1 MYITEQDLI
10 NARLAVTGMLQ
21 DSQIIGDLIDAD
33 ETAKTDMQDGIDY
46 YKGDHDILD
55 REIKYWVDGIE
66 YTDDNATN
74 NQVVHPFL
82 TYLIDQKSN
91 YICGNPITFKSEDEN
106 DPVVELAETITDE
119 YFDETMIEYIKGA
132 GVKGYETLHPFINE
146 KGEFDFVIIPAEQCI
161 LIYDSLYQRDLIYV
175 IRYYEFEYIDT
186 NKVKKTGYKVEW
198 WDKYQ
203 VKYYVQKE
211 DGGEYILDPNEP
223 VNPRPHWI
231 ESMVVAGQPVEGT
244 EKSGSWGKVPFI
256 ILKNNAEFQPD
267 LKVLKPMIDDYD
279 LNISEFSNNLEDI
292 QEAYWVLKGYQGQ
305 NLNEFRTNLKK
316 YRAIQVDEEG
326 GVETQ
331 KVEIPKDPRDSHLD
345 RLEENIFIF
354 GRGLNPKTDVFGNSP
369 SGVALRWLFT
379 PMEIKCNGT
388 MRSLTVAVKE
398 LVWFLAQYTKIKDG
412 LDIDTSGLQVVFNK
426 NLLINET
433 ETIDNVIKSKGTIDQ
448 ETALANHPWVKNV
461 DETIKKLAEENEAR
475 LELFDDQESQGGVQ
489 GSEQEGEEPG
499 EVPDEKGSTEKTKT
513 G

>member
-1 MYITEQDLI
+1 
-10 NARLAVTGMLQ
+10 
-21 DSQIIGDLIDAD
+21 
-33 ETAKTDMQDGIDY
+33 
-46 YKGDHDILD
+46 
-55 REIKYWVDGIE
+55 
-66 YTDDNATN
+66 
-74 NQVVHPFL
+74 
-82 TYLIDQKSN
+82 
-91 YICGNPITFKSEDEN
+91 
-106 DPVVELAETITDE
+106 
-119 YFDETMIEYIKGA
+119 
-132 GVKGYETLHPFINE
+132 
-146 KGEFDFVIIPAEQCI
+146 
-161 LIYDSLYQRDLIYV
+161 
-175 IRYYEFEYIDT
+175 
-186 NKVKKTGYKVEW
+186 
-198 WDKYQ
+198 
-203 VKYYVQKE
+203 
-211 DGGEYILDPNEP
+211 
-223 VNPRPHWI
+223 
-231 ESMVVAGQPVEGT
+231 
-244 EKSGSWGKVPFI
+244 
-256 ILKNNAEFQPD
+256 
-267 LKVLKPMIDDYD
+267 MIDDYD

-489 GSEQEGEEPG
+489 GSEQEGEELG
-499 EVPDEKGSTEKTKT
+499 EVSDKKGSAKKTKT
-513 G
+513 D